1 MYSLRLETCI
11 FHRGEQHSSR
21 RKRCVCVQVCSSKM
35 YRVHLAVLDRAAQI
49 RPSFPGRTH
58 VVWVHTLSAM
68 HHTRTTQ
75 LLGKALTEVISRGS
89 CSQES
94 SVNWCDIQLPRARC
108 LRRGSSFVILRKETC
123 RHCSTNTCVRRTTT
137 VRHTPGFAPALPL
150 SKHWPRYPQALIF
163 QGKIERRKLTEFAVE
178 YRNPNR
184 RRTSRSA
191 RDFNSRSRATSL
203 TICRDCQTRHH
214 CTSNTTITYTE

>member
-1 MYSLRLETCI
+1 MRIVLVHIGPQDTLRLETCI

-94 SVNWCDIQLPRARC
+94 SVNWCDIQLPRALFNKYMRATHHHC
-108 LRRGSSFVILRKETC
+108 PSHTGLCTRVAFVKTLASISP
-123 RHCSTNTCVRRTTT
+123 STDIPGQDRTAEADRVRRR
-137 VRHTPGFAPALPL
+137 V
-150 SKHWPRYPQALIF
+150 
-163 QGKIERRKLTEFAVE
+163 
-178 YRNPNR
+178 
-184 RRTSRSA
+184 
-191 RDFNSRSRATSL
+191 
-203 TICRDCQTRHH
+203 
-214 CTSNTTITYTE
+214 